1 MMNRNEKLEIAKRLR
16 HLKEMEMSRDD
27 LEVMLNAE
35 LNKPEAE
42 MDTELVQQILEMLE
56 EAPSQ
61 EQQRESW
68 KKIDKRLKFKQW
80 QPVVSGLVRIAAVGV
95 ILVAIMFATYGT
107 AQALNWEFLLRV
119 MKPFAET
126 FMIYSGDNPAPTP
139 EPVTS
144 EVYSD
149 VGLDFTQIEF
159 TTLADCPDEIDG
171 YSTKPEWM
179 PERFTYLQGSM
190 YSDTQVT
197 SITHV
202 YRSDSG
208 SCIIDISMLDDA
220 NHVDSYNYEQTEN
233 QPTHSEYV
241 QGYPA
246 TFYYNN
252 EGQLTSA
259 SWIVNNAHYSITG
272 RMTKDEILQ
281 ILTSIL
287 P

>member
-16 HLKEMEMSRDD
+16 LSTESELSRDD
-27 LEVMLNAE
+27 LEQMLDAE
-35 LNKPEAE
+35 LSKPEAE

-56 EAPSQ
+56 ETPSQ
-61 EQQRESW
+61 AQQREAW
-68 KKIDKRLKFKQW
+68 RKTDKRLKLKQW
-80 QPVVSGLVRIAAVGV
+80 QPVVTGLTRIAAVGV
-95 ILVAIMFATYGT
+95 ILVALMFATYGT
-107 AQALNWEFLLRV
+107 AQALNWEFLLRL

-126 FMIYSGDNPAPTP
+126 FMVYSGDTP
-139 EPVTS
+139 EATPVPMTS

-149 VGLDFTQIEF
+149 VERTYNQAEF
-159 TTLADCPDEIDG
+159 TTLADCPDTIEG
-171 YSTKPEWM
+171 YPAKPVWM

-190 YSDTQVT
+190 YADTLIT

-202 YRSDSG
+202 YQSDMG
-208 SCIIDISMLDDA
+208 ICIIDISLLDDA
-220 NHVDSYNYEQTEN
+220 NDVDSYSYEQTEN

-259 SWIVNNAHYSITG
+259 SWIVNNAHYNIAG
-272 RMTKDEILQ
+272 RMSKDEILQ